1 MQQAISHL
9 TTSDAI
15 IAAIIER
22 AGPFAMQ
29 YREPDFSSL
38 ARAIVFQQLSGKS
51 ARPIYARLEAA
62 CGGAVTPEAVLKLRM
77 PALRKVGLS
86 RQKSSYL
93 RDLAGQSAR
102 GKINFAA
109 MGTMSD
115 EEVVAT
121 LTEVK
126 GIGTWT
132 AHMFLIFALRRPNVL
147 PYRRLRR
154 ARCHQA

>member
-9 TTSDAI
+9 NASDAI
-15 IAAIIER
+15 IAAIIQR

-62 CGGAVTPEAVLKLRM
+62 CGGAVTPAAILKLRA

-86 RQKSSYL
+86 RQKSSYI
-93 RDLAGQSAR
+93 RDLARRSAS
-102 GKINFAA
+102 GEIDFAA
-109 MGTMSD
+109 LPQMSD
-115 EEVVAT
+115 EEVISA
-121 LTEVK
+121 LTQVR
-126 GIGTWT
+126 GIGVWT

-147 PYRRLRR
+147 PVG
-154 ARCHQA
+154 